1 MQPVPTRVS
10 MPDVESDHDF
20 SVPTPPPPCPGAGA
34 GRFGLLGWMLVA
46 ALGYFAATRAGLLAL
61 AFGDLPRDAITLAGV
76 FAIGTVYDLAFYA
89 YALLPVALYVVLVP
103 ERWWYS
109 RANRYW
115 VHGCVLVTLYG
126 LGFIVAAEF
135 LFWDEFQARFNFIA
149 VDYLVY
155 RREVTDNIVESYP
168 VALILLGI
176 LIVTAVIYRMLASRI
191 ERCLRP
197 GRGDTARWPLRLAV
211 LAGALAAPTLAYVGL
226 DQELHDFSSNTFAN
240 ELARNGPYQF
250 IAAFRNNELDYAQ
263 FYARLPDA
271 RSSALMK
278 REVEE
283 AVMSGE
289 AAAIY
294 DIRRF
299 IDNPGAPTPKNIM
312 LVMVESL
319 SADYLGTFGNRAG
332 LTPFLGELA
341 GQSLLFTNF
350 FATGTRT
357 VRGLEAVTLSIP
369 PTPGQSIVKRLGRET
384 GLWSLGNVLGEQGY
398 DPRFIY
404 GGNGYFDNMN
414 AFFSGNGYAVI
425 DQAGMPKE
433 KVGFSNAWGVADEG
447 LYDVA
452 LDAADQAHAAGR
464 PFFFHLMTTSNHRPY
479 TYPEGRIDIPSGSGR
494 AGAVKYTDW
503 ALRHL
508 FETARAKPWFK
519 DTVFVVVADHCAG
532 SAGKV
537 ALPLERYRIPLMIYG
552 KNVAPARIETIAS
565 QIDVAPTLL
574 ALLHLDYASAFFG
587 KDILAEPPGAGRALI
602 STYQSLGLY
611 RPGLLSILAPNR
623 HLEQQRNPE
632 SDAPA
637 VARPAAP
644 DADLERAIAYYQG
657 ASYVYDHG
665 LNHWPAGKRLAGH

>member
-1 MQPVPTRVS
+1 
-10 MPDVESDHDF
+10 MPDINSDHDF
-20 SVPTPPPPCPGAGA
+20 AVPTPTPPCLGAGA
-34 GRFGLLGWMLVA
+34 GRFGLIGWMLVA

-115 VHGCVLVTLYG
+115 VHGCVLMTLYG

-176 LIVTAVIYRMLASRI
+176 LIVTAVIYRMLAPRI

-211 LAGALAAPTLAYVGL
+211 LAGTLAAPTLAYVGL

-250 IAAFRNNELDYAQ
+250 LAAFRNNELDYAE
-263 FYARLPDA
+263 FYTRLPDA

-283 AVMSGE
+283 AVVSGE

-332 LTPFLGELA
+332 LTPFLDELA

-369 PTPGQSIVKRLGRET
+369 PTPGQSIVKRLGRES

-398 DPRFIY
+398 DTRFIY

-552 KNVAPARIETIAS
+552 KNVAPARIETVAS

-644 DADLERAIAYYQG
+644 DADLERTIAYYQG

-665 LNHWPAGKRLAGH
+665 LNHWQAGRFPEWH

>member
-1 MQPVPTRVS
+1 MPT
-10 MPDVESDHDF
+10 
-20 SVPTPPPPCPGAGA
+20 PTPPCPAAGA
-34 GRFGLLGWMLVA
+34 GRFGLIGWMLVA
-46 ALGYFAATRAGLLAL
+46 ALGYFAVTRAGLLVL
-61 AFGDLPRDAITLAGV
+61 AFADLPRDASTLAGI

-89 YALLPVALYVVLVP
+89 YALLPVALYTVLVP
-103 ERWWYS
+103 DRWWYS

-115 VHGCVLVTLYG
+115 VHGCVFVTLYG

-176 LIVTAVIYRMLASRI
+176 LIATAAVFRMLAPRI
-191 ERCLRP
+191 ERSLHPARVKV
-197 GRGDTARWPLRLAV
+197 ARWPLRLAMF
-211 LAGALAAPTLAYVGL
+211 AGALAAPTLAYVGL

-250 IAAFRNNELDYAQ
+250 IAAFRNNELDYAE

-278 REVEE
+278 GEVEE

-299 IDNPGAPTPKNIM
+299 IDNPGASTPKNIM

-332 LTPFLGELA
+332 LTPFLDELA

-384 GLWSLGNVLGEQGY
+384 GLWSLGNVLREQGY
-398 DPRFIY
+398 DTRFIY

-479 TYPEGRIDIPSGSGR
+479 TYPDGRIDIPSGSGR

-552 KNVAPARIETIAS
+552 KDVAPARIGTVAS

-587 KDILAEPPGAGRALI
+587 KDILAEPPGTGRALI

-611 RPGLLSILAPNR
+611 RPGVLSILAPNR

-632 SDAPA
+632 SDTPEL
-637 VARPAAP
+637 ARPAVP
-644 DADLERAIAYYQG
+644 DAELERAIAYYQG

-665 LNHWPAGKRLAGH
+665 LNHWQAGGFTVGH

>member
-1 MQPVPTRVS
+1 
-10 MPDVESDHDF
+10 MPDINSDHDF
-20 SVPTPPPPCPGAGA
+20 AVPTPTPPCPGAGA
-34 GRFGLLGWMLVA
+34 GRFGLIGWMLVA

-61 AFGDLPRDAITLAGV
+61 AFGDLPRDAITLAGI

-176 LIVTAVIYRMLASRI
+176 LIVTAVIYRMLAPRI

-299 IDNPGAPTPKNIM
+299 IDNPGVSAPKNIM

-332 LTPFLGELA
+332 LTPFLDELA

-398 DPRFIY
+398 DTRFIY

-425 DQAGMPKE
+425 DLAGMPKE

-552 KNVAPARIETIAS
+552 KDVAPARIETIAS

-644 DADLERAIAYYQG
+644 DADLERTIAYYQG

-665 LNHWPAGKRLAGH
+665 LNHWQAGRFPEWH

>member
-1 MQPVPTRVS
+1 
-10 MPDVESDHDF
+10 
-20 SVPTPPPPCPGAGA
+20 
-34 GRFGLLGWMLVA
+34 MLVA

-61 AFGDLPRDAITLAGV
+61 AFGDLPRDAITLAGI

-176 LIVTAVIYRMLASRI
+176 LIVTAVIYRMLAPRI

-299 IDNPGAPTPKNIM
+299 IDNPGVSAPKNIM

-332 LTPFLGELA
+332 LTPFLDELA

-398 DPRFIY
+398 DTRFIY

-425 DQAGMPKE
+425 DLAGMPKE

-552 KNVAPARIETIAS
+552 KDVAPARIETIAS

-644 DADLERAIAYYQG
+644 DADLERTIAYYQG

-665 LNHWPAGKRLAGH
+665 LNHWQAGRFPEWH

>member
-1 MQPVPTRVS
+1 
-10 MPDVESDHDF
+10 MPDINSDHAF
-20 SVPTPPPPCPGAGA
+20 AVPTPTPPCPGAGA
-34 GRFGLLGWMLVA
+34 GRFGLIGWMLVA

-61 AFGDLPRDAITLAGV
+61 AFGDLPRDAITLAGI

-89 YALLPVALYVVLVP
+89 YALLPVALYVALVP
-103 ERWWYS
+103 EHWWYS

-176 LIVTAVIYRMLASRI
+176 LIATAAVYRMLAPRI
-191 ERCLRP
+191 ERSLHP
-197 GRGDTARWPLRLAV
+197 AHVKAARWPLRLVV
-211 LAGALAAPTLAYVGL
+211 LAGALGAPALAYVGL

-250 IAAFRNNELDYAQ
+250 IAAFRNNELDYAE
-263 FYARLPDA
+263 FYTRLPDA

-283 AVMSGE
+283 AVVSGE

-332 LTPFLGELA
+332 LTPFLDELA

-398 DPRFIY
+398 DTRFIY

-414 AFFSGNGYAVI
+414 TFFSGNGYAVI

-644 DADLERAIAYYQG
+644 DADLERTIAYYQG

-665 LNHWPAGKRLAGH
+665 LNHWQAGRFPEWH

>member
-1 MQPVPTRVS
+1 
-10 MPDVESDHDF
+10 MPDINSDHDF
-20 SVPTPPPPCPGAGA
+20 AVPTPTPPCLGAGA
-34 GRFGLLGWMLVA
+34 GRFGLIGWMLVA

-61 AFGDLPRDAITLAGV
+61 AFGDLPRDAITLAGI

-176 LIVTAVIYRMLASRI
+176 LIVTAVIYRMLAPRI

-299 IDNPGAPTPKNIM
+299 IDNPGVSAPKNIM

-332 LTPFLGELA
+332 LTPFLDELA

-369 PTPGQSIVKRLGRET
+369 PTPGQSIVKRLGRES

-398 DPRFIY
+398 DTRFIY

-552 KNVAPARIETIAS
+552 KDVAPARIETIAS

-644 DADLERAIAYYQG
+644 DADLERTIAYYQG

-665 LNHWPAGKRLAGH
+665 LNHWQAGRFPEWH

>member
-1 MQPVPTRVS
+1 
-10 MPDVESDHDF
+10 MPDIDSDRDF
-20 SVPTPPPPCPGAGA
+20 SLSAPTPPGPAAGA
-34 GRFGLLGWMLVA
+34 GRFGIIGWMLVV
-46 ALGYFAATRAGLLAL
+46 ALGYFAATRAGLLVL
-61 AFGDLPRDAITLAGV
+61 AFDDLPRDASTLAGI
-76 FAIGTVYDLAFYA
+76 FAIGTIYDLAFYA
-89 YALLPVALYVVLVP
+89 YALLPVALYAVLAP
-103 ERWWYS
+103 DRWWYS

-115 VHGCVLVTLYG
+115 VHGCVFVTLYG

-168 VALILLGI
+168 VALILIGI
-176 LIVTAVIYRMLASRI
+176 LIATAAVYWILASRI
-191 ERCLRP
+191 DGSLRP
-197 GRGDTARWPLRLAV
+197 LRANAARWPLRLAV
-211 LAGALAAPTLAYVGL
+211 LAGALGAPALAYVNL

-250 IAAFRNNELDYAQ
+250 LAAFRNNELDYAQ
-263 FYARLPDA
+263 FYTRLPDA
-271 RSSALMK
+271 RASALLK
-278 REVEE
+278 GAVEE
-283 AVMSGE
+283 AVVSGE

-299 IDNPGAPTPKNIM
+299 IDNPGTPTPKNIM

-319 SADYLGTFGNRAG
+319 SADYLGAFGNRDG
-332 LTPFLGELA
+332 LTPFLDELA

-369 PTPGQSIVKRLGRET
+369 PTPGQSIVKRLGRES
-384 GLWSLGNVLGEQGY
+384 GLWSLGNVLREQGY
-398 DPRFIY
+398 DTRFIY

-414 AFFSGNGYAVI
+414 TFFSGNGYAVL
-425 DQAGMPKE
+425 DQSSMPRE
-433 KVGFSNAWGVADEG
+433 KAGFSNAWGVADEG

-452 LDAADQAHAAGR
+452 LDAADRAHAAGR

-479 TYPEGRIDIPSGSGR
+479 TYPGGRIDIPSGSGR
-494 AGAVKYTDW
+494 EGAVKYTDW

-508 FETARAKPWFK
+508 LETARAKPWFK

-537 ALPLERYRIPLMIYG
+537 ALPLEHYRIPLMIYG
-552 KNVAPARIETIAS
+552 KGVAPARIDTVAS

-587 KDILAEPPGAGRALI
+587 KDILAEPPGTGRALI

-611 RPGLLSILAPNR
+611 RTGVLSILSPNR
-623 HLEQQRNPE
+623 HLERQRNPE
-632 SDAPA
+632 SAAPE
-637 VARPAAP
+637 VARPMVP
-644 DADLERAIAYYQG
+644 DTEFERAIAYYQS

-665 LNHWPAGKRLAGH
+665 LNHWPAGRYPDWH

>member
-1 MQPVPTRVS
+1 
-10 MPDVESDHDF
+10 MPDIDSDRDF
-20 SVPTPPPPCPGAGA
+20 SLSAPTPPGPAAGG
-34 GRFGLLGWMLVA
+34 GRFGIIGWMLVV
-46 ALGYFAATRAGLLAL
+46 ALGYFAATRAGLLVL
-61 AFGDLPRDAITLAGV
+61 AFGDLPRDASTLMGI

-89 YALLPVALYVVLVP
+89 YALLPVALYAVLAP
-103 ERWWYS
+103 DRWWYS

-115 VHGCVLVTLYG
+115 VHGCVFVTLYG

-168 VALILLGI
+168 VALILIGI
-176 LIVTAVIYRMLASRI
+176 LIATAAVYWMLASRI
-191 ERCLRP
+191 DGSLRP
-197 GRGDTARWPLRLAV
+197 LRANAARWPLRLAV
-211 LAGALAAPTLAYVGL
+211 LAGALGAPALAYVSL

-250 IAAFRNNELDYAQ
+250 LAAFRNNELDYAE
-263 FYARLPDA
+263 FYTRLPDA
-271 RSSALMK
+271 RASALMK
-278 REVEE
+278 GAVEE
-283 AVMSGE
+283 AVVSGE

-299 IDNPGAPTPKNIM
+299 IDNPGTPTPKNIM

-319 SADYLGTFGNRAG
+319 SADYLGAFGNRDG
-332 LTPFLGELA
+332 LTPFLDELA

-369 PTPGQSIVKRLGRET
+369 PTPGQSIVKRLGRES
-384 GLWSLGNVLGEQGY
+384 GLWSLGNVLREQGY
-398 DPRFIY
+398 DTRFMY

-414 AFFSGNGYAVI
+414 TFFSGNGYAVI
-425 DQAGMPKE
+425 DQSSMPGE
-433 KVGFSNAWGVADEG
+433 KAGFSNAWGVADEG

-479 TYPEGRIDIPSGSGR
+479 TYPGGRIDIPSGSGR
-494 AGAVKYTDW
+494 EGAVKYTDW

-508 FETARAKPWFK
+508 LETARAKPWFK

-537 ALPLERYRIPLMIYG
+537 ALPLEHYRIPLMIYG
-552 KNVAPARIETIAS
+552 KGVAPARIDTVAS

-611 RPGLLSILAPNR
+611 RTGVLSILSPNR
-623 HLEQQRNPE
+623 HLERQRNPE
-632 SDAPA
+632 SAAPEL
-637 VARPAAP
+637 ARPVVP
-644 DADLERAIAYYQG
+644 DAEFERAIAYYQG

-665 LNHWPAGKRLAGH
+665 LNHWPAGRHPDWH

>member
-1 MQPVPTRVS
+1 
-10 MPDVESDHDF
+10 MPDIDSDHDF
-20 SVPTPPPPCPGAGA
+20 AVPTPTPPCPAAGA
-34 GRFGLLGWMLVA
+34 GRFGLIGWMLVA

-61 AFGDLPRDAITLAGV
+61 AFGDLPRDAITLAGI

-176 LIVTAVIYRMLASRI
+176 LIVTAVIYRMLAPRI

-278 REVEE
+278 RVVEE

-332 LTPFLGELA
+332 LTPFLDELA

-398 DPRFIY
+398 DTRFIY

-425 DQAGMPKE
+425 DQAGMSKE

-552 KNVAPARIETIAS
+552 KNVAPARIETVAS

-644 DADLERAIAYYQG
+644 DADLERTIAYYQG

-665 LNHWPAGKRLAGH
+665 LNHWQAGRFPEWH